1 MMNNLISVLQDAT
14 WVWRFQSFFGV
25 EKVKVSQVDPRK
37 DWNNVEIAES
47 SSNDQIDKEI
57 VDLQKKDQNILVYK
71 VSAHKKSFLKNK
83 ILRFSKVHNKFWYHL
98 FKFGGFLGEEVAYA
112 LLYSFLVWNVDSV
125 VGRRV
130 FLVGMFTFYIG
141 QALKELLRWPR
152 PLVPQVVRMETR
164 FDGEFGMPSTHAMMW
179 FSLPV
184 SIIVFTAM
192 KPYWLLTIVI
202 GL

>member
-1 MMNNLISVLQDAT
+1 
-14 WVWRFQSFFGV
+14 
-25 EKVKVSQVDPRK
+25 
-37 DWNNVEIAES
+37 
-47 SSNDQIDKEI
+47 
-57 VDLQKKDQNILVYK
+57 
-71 VSAHKKSFLKNK
+71 
-83 ILRFSKVHNKFWYHL
+83 
-98 FKFGGFLGEEVAYA
+98 LGEEVAYA

-192 KPYWLLTIVI
+192 KPYWLLTVVI

>member
-1 MMNNLISVLQDAT
+1 MC
-14 WVWRFQSFFGV
+14 
-25 EKVKVSQVDPRK
+25 
-37 DWNNVEIAES
+37 
-47 SSNDQIDKEI
+47 
-57 VDLQKKDQNILVYK
+57 
-71 VSAHKKSFLKNK
+71 
-83 ILRFSKVHNKFWYHL
+83 FSKVHNKFWYHL

-192 KPYWLLTIVI
+192 KPYWLLTVVI